1 MIANFDAI
9 LNELKKETRKTIAVS
24 WGHHE
29 EVLLALKKA
38 QDEGIAKTIIY
49 GDSKRAAKLLTK
61 LKMKPQ
67 LNILVEASDENQAS
81 QQAAAA
87 VGSGEADVLM
97 KGLCSTS
104 SLLRA
109 ILNKENN
116 LRGRG
121 VLSHIGI
128 FEVQTYHKLIILS
141 DPAMII
147 APDLKDKISIVKNAV
162 HAARCLGI
170 IKPKVAI
177 IAAIEKVNPGNMPAT
192 EDAAILTIM
201 NKRGQLEDCII
212 DGPLALDLAFS
223 REACEIKGFQTEVG
237 GDTDIAIMPN
247 IEAGNIFYK
256 SLTLFAPSRTAGL
269 VMGANAPV
277 VLTSRADSEDSK
289 FLSIALALKISSGWG
304 G

>member
-9 LNELKKETRKTIAVS
+9 LNELKKEASKTIAVS
-24 WGHHE
+24 WGHYE

-38 QDEGIAKTIIY
+38 QKEGIAKTIIY
-49 GDSKRAAKLLTK
+49 GDTKRAEKLLSK
-61 LKMKPQ
+61 LKMDPR
-67 LNILVEASDENQAS
+67 LNKLVEVPDENQAS

-97 KGLCSTS
+97 KGLCATS
-104 SLLRA
+104 SLLKA

-128 FEVQTYHKLIILS
+128 FEVQSYHKLIILS

-170 IKPKVAI
+170 EKPKVAI
-177 IAAIEKVNPGNMPAT
+177 IAALEKVNPGNMPAT

-201 NKRGQLEDCII
+201 NRRGQIENCII

-223 REACEIKGFQTEVG
+223 KEACEIKGFQTEVG